1 MKNIILAA
9 TALALVSAPA
19 QAQLLGGGGLGGGL
33 GGAVGGT
40 LGGSIDR
47 SGGSPLRGTLERT
60 TRTVRGS
67 VDAAGSTSASQSVD
81 ARRGTVAADRS
92 ASGSL
97 TGSTASL
104 ADLVVPPASSMGSL
118 SGSASGSGQGSANAQ
133 LIGTDAVRGAVAP
146 VARGA
151 RSAVQDT
158 TASTRNMGLAGTGSA
173 SGSGSGAVNGSLTGS
188 PLALAGSTA
197 AQGEGMASV
206 RRGMPVMNEN
216 GASLGKVRQLI
227 ADGRGEVQQVVV
239 KQGSVTRELPANMF
253 SASGNALVVG
263 QANGTAGAA
272 GNDQMVEAE

>member
-33 GGAVGGT
+33 GGTVGGT
-40 LGGSIDR
+40 LSGSIDR

-60 TRTVRGS
+60 TRGS

-158 TASTRNMGLAGTGSA
+158 TASTRNMGLAGAGSA
-173 SGSGSGAVNGSLTGS
+173 SGSGSGAAHGSLTGS

-263 QANGTAGAA
+263 QASGTAGAA

>member
-33 GGAVGGT
+33 GGTVGGT
-40 LGGSIDR
+40 LSGSIDR

-60 TRTVRGS
+60 TRGS

-158 TASTRNMGLAGTGSA
+158 TASTRNMGLAGAGSA
-173 SGSGSGAVNGSLTGS
+173 SGSGSGAANGSLTGS

-263 QANGTAGAA
+263 QASGTAGAA

>member
-33 GGAVGGT
+33 GGTVGGT
-40 LGGSIDR
+40 LSGSIDR

-60 TRTVRGS
+60 TRGS

-104 ADLVVPPASSMGSL
+104 AHLVVPPASSMGSL

-158 TASTRNMGLAGTGSA
+158 TASTRNMGLAGAGSA
-173 SGSGSGAVNGSLTGS
+173 SGSGSGAANGSLTGS

-263 QANGTAGAA
+263 QASGTAGAA